1 MQGFYEKLL
10 CKYHHY
16 LQKDPEDLAVI
27 SQFTDSFMPPFTTP
41 QVLKPKGK
49 IEQQPSQM
57 RETMNNTVERR
68 PNQITN
74 VQDNVVKTMEQCVG
88 QLTTAR
94 QLSLP
99 T

>member
-41 QVLKPKGK
+41 QVLKPKGEDRATA
-49 IEQQPSQM
+49 IPNAG
-57 RETMNNTVERR
+57 NNE
-68 PNQITN
+68 
-74 VQDNVVKTMEQCVG
+74 
-88 QLTTAR
+88 
-94 QLSLP
+94 
-99 T
+99 